1 MTDREREIN
10 DLASDLPRFWPYGPF
25 DAPIVYAGLEHL
37 RTKQPRVLYIL
48 LGEGDEWAHAGRYD
62 LYLDAALRA
71 DRFIERVWTTLQSM
85 PDYAGQTALV
95 VTTDH
100 GRGATIKDW
109 GDHGT
114 DVPAAERTWM
124 AMMGPG
130 VPALGVRRNVTV
142 TTSQIA
148 ATIAAL
154 VGEDFRQAVPR
165 AAPPIAL
172 AR

>member
-1 MTDREREIN
+1 MPWYWVSGT
-10 DLASDLPRFWPYGPF
+10 F
-25 DAPIVYAGLEHL
+25 DAPIVYAAVEHL
-37 RTKQPRVLYIL
+37 AMKCPRVLSIL
-48 LGEGDEWAHAGRYD
+48 LGKANKRAHAGRYD

-95 VTTDH
+95 ITTDH
-100 GRGATIKDW
+100 GRGATTKDW
-109 GDHGT
+109 MDHGR

-124 AMMGPG
+124 AFLGPG
-130 VPALGVRRNVTV
+130 VAPMGIRTGMTA
-142 TTSQIA
+142 TTSQVA

-154 VGEDFRQAVPR
+154 VGEDFRQGVPQAAPAVP
-165 AAPPIAL
+165 L